1 MKSRFLMLLTAI
13 ALLAALAVPLQL
25 AAQDNQQRNNNPKH
39 HHYQLIDMST
49 FGGPQSYVNAPPNSF
64 APILNNRG
72 MVTGWADTSTP
83 DPYPNFCF
91 NPDCFV
97 SHAFRWDHGQLRDL
111 GALPTGAS
119 SASTWI
125 SANGLVSGFSQNGE
139 TDPLIPGFPEVRA
152 VLWQNGGITDLG
164 VLEGGYESIAQ
175 AVNNRG
181 QVVGLFTN
189 TNPDQFSMLGLG
201 YQVRAFMWQN
211 GVMQDLGTLGGSDAQ
226 ALLINERGQVV
237 GWSYTS
243 SDPGACAGAGLAL
256 TTDSYIW
263 EEGKG
268 MRDLGSLGGTCT
280 VAADINNRGQVVGT
294 SWLTGDQSYRAFLW
308 ENGELQDLG
317 GSFGGDSTG
326 ALAINQA
333 GEAVGFG
340 FLAGNSV
347 HHAALWRQVGHM
359 TDLGTLVNGDDT
371 FAFSINAKSQVV
383 GAEFGT
389 GAGAAFLWEN
399 DTIVDLNTLI
409 LPGSALYLT
418 ASDNI
423 NDRGEIAGSG
433 VDANGNGHGFLLIPC
448 DENHPGV
455 EGCDYS
461 MVDATAVTRGSA
473 APVAQ
478 ERTTATPSTLRSF
491 GRHDLTFN
499 LRQPRT
505 RTASGR

>member
-1 MKSRFLMLLTAI
+1 MKSKISVRIAI
-13 ALLAALAVPLQL
+13 ALLIILSLPVGMM
-25 AAQDNQQRNNNPKH
+25 AQEHNEKH
-39 HHYQLIDMST
+39 AHYKLIDLGT
-49 FGGPQSYVNAPPNSF
+49 FGGTQSYVNGPPNSF
-64 APILNNRG
+64 APILNERG
-72 MVTGWADTSTP
+72 MATGWADTSTP

-91 NPDCFV
+91 SDCLV
-97 SHAFRWDHGQLRDL
+97 SHAFRWDYGQMKDL
-111 GALPTGAS
+111 GALPNGAS

-125 SANGLVSGFSQNGE
+125 SANGLVAGLSENGE
-139 TDPLIPGFPEVRA
+139 TDPLYAGLPEFRA
-152 VLWQNGGITDLG
+152 VLWQQGKITDLG
-164 VLEGGYESIAQ
+164 TLPEGGYQSYAA
-175 AVNNRG
+175 AVNSRG
-181 QVVGLFTN
+181 QVVGAASNTIPDTN
-189 TNPDQFSMLGLG
+189 SMLLGTFISLWGLMVP
-201 YQVRAFMWQN
+201 YQYQTRAFLWDKQK
-211 GVMQDLGTLGGSDAQ
+211 GMQDLGTLPGGTDAQ

-243 SDPGACAGAGLAL
+243 SDPGVCAPL

-268 MRDLGSLGGTCT
+268 MEDLGSLGGTCT
-280 VAADINNRGQVVGT
+280 LAGDINNRGQVVGV
-294 SWLTGDQSYRAFLW
+294 SWLAGDQSYRAFLW
-308 ENGELQDLG
+308 ENGVLQDLG
-317 GSFGGDSTG
+317 GSLGGDSTQ

-340 FLAGNSV
+340 FVAGNNV
-347 HHAALWRQVGHM
+347 HHAALWRRVGHI

-371 FAFSINAKSQVV
+371 YAFSINAKSQVV

-389 GAGAAFLWEN
+389 GAGAAFLWED

-461 MVDATAVTRGSA
+461 LVDTDAQLSTR
-473 APVAQ
+473 PVVRAF
-478 ERTTATPSTLRSF
+478 TPNLPSVLSRRNARFSF
-491 GRHDLTFN
+491 LAKRK
-499 LRQPRT
+499 
-505 RTASGR
+505 